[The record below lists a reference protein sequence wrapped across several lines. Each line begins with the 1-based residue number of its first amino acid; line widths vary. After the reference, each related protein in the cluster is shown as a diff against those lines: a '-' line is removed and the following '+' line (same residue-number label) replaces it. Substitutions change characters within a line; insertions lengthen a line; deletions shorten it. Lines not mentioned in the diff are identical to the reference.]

1 MQPISFSVFAALPER
16 AQQWPPS
23 MTAKLNP
30 SQLQSYLDAIQ
41 LPDENMQPTLAT
53 LTAVHRQ
60 HSRNIPFANVTVARE
75 PPLLIEL
82 SFPKET
88 PGTST
93 DAIMEKLAYKKW
105 YESLAQNFL
114 V

>member
-1 MQPISFSVFAALPER
+1 
-16 AQQWPPS
+16 

-75 PPLLIEL
+75 PPQLIEL
-82 SFPKET
+82 GFPKET

-93 DAIMEKLAYKKW
+93 GAIMEKLVYKKW
-105 YESLAQNFL
+105 YESQAQEVFLCSVKAAGVVVVGRTRLAAEFQ
-114 V
+114 